1 MSGKRANTIKIIKKA
16 NSYLVLDNIKTYEYM
31 TVESIITNTGLS
43 RPTVLNIL
51 KDLTNKH
58 IVKKAG
64 FAESDVGRSPV
75 LYALNTEE
83 FFAIG
88 VDIDGP
94 PVYVAVSDLSGKLLY
109 SKKFEL
115 DESAKIEEIRD
126 AITKAIEDC
135 LQALTI
141 DHTNVLGIG
150 LGLPASID
158 IVNNCALKASRLQS
172 LENQPIAKMI
182 YEDTKIP
189 VLVRNDAHLIGVA
202 EKKRLDDCKDLLCCI
217 HRTGIG
223 LATILN
229 DQLYSGDTGNSGF
242 IGHMTID
249 YSGKICACGK
259 PGCLEALSSKRA
271 IREMYFE
278 QTGVKKGYREILA
291 LADHNDKIAINIC
304 KEAGKYFGIGL
315 ANIVKMMDVCSV
327 VISDIRCDEKHIFF
341 KSINKS
347 LKDHVTTYFKK
358 PCKLYVGKLGEN
370 ELALGGC
377 NYVIDNFLVSPE
389 LILKVESN

>member
-1 MSGKRANTIKIIKKA
+1 MIVKKANTIKIIKKA
-16 NSYLVLDNIKTYEYM
+16 NSCLVLDNIKTYEYM
-31 TVESIITNTGLS
+31 TVESIIKNTGLS

-88 VDIDGP
+88 IDIDGP
-94 PVYVAVSDLSGKLLY
+94 PVYLAVSDLGGNLLY
-109 SKKFEL
+109 SKKFVLEESSKI
-115 DESAKIEEIRD
+115 DEIRIAITREIEE
-126 AITKAIEDC
+126 C
-135 LQALTI
+135 LQALKI
-141 DHTNVLGIG
+141 DPKKVLGIG

-158 IVNNCALKASRLQS
+158 IVNNCALNASRLQS

-182 YEDTKIP
+182 YDDTKIP

-202 EKKRLDDCKDLLCCI
+202 EKKRLEDCKDLLCVI

-229 DQLYSGDTGNSGF
+229 NELYTGDTGNSGF

-249 YSGKICACGK
+249 YSGKLCACGK
-259 PGCLEALSSKRA
+259 HGCLEALSSKRA

-278 QTGVKKGYREILA
+278 QTGKRKGYREILE
-291 LADHNDKIAINIC
+291 LANSNDKIAINIC
-304 KEAGKYFGIGL
+304 KEAGNYFGIGL
-315 ANIVKMMDVCSV
+315 ANIVKMMDIYTV

-347 LKDHVTTYFKK
+347 LKDHVSTYFKR
-358 PCKLYVGKLGEN
+358 PCKLYVGKLEEN

-377 NYVIDNFLVSPE
+377 NYVIDNFFVSPE
-389 LILKVESN
+389 LILKV